1 MSVSNSKITSR
12 HKDFTIGDYYSR
24 IKKYNQLLSL
34 FNKIDNNQCLKSFHK
49 HGDNYF
55 YEIDNGLI
63 TLKRRIGSNSRYG
76 VIFLSSNK
84 INKTMFATKLMIKD
98 KHNHNEIIIA
108 EKLSNITLNDNNPHF
123 LLVFKHLE
131 CNKSSSRDNNLPT
144 IIKFD
149 NYYICVNELV
159 SGNLKQFINEHS
171 KTPNFILNAFQQI
184 LIAIL
189 SFHYYTNGY
198 FHNDCHYKNFLYHKI
213 TPGGYFHY
221 QIFGKNVYIKN
232 TDVWGFVMVYSSIL
246 EEMFNRFDKLNGK
259 ELLIYDKLKYLIIHF
274 LFEDPLK
281 VIDIDELV
289 KEGSTYRIQ
298 GTSSK
303 LTNLKKL
310 GISNIKDE
318 NYTYYYQMDY
328 SDSLCFDDLNIID
341 YQNNIINT

>member
-34 FNKIDNNQCLKSFHK
+34 FNKINNYQCLKSFHK

-55 YEIDNGLI
+55 YEINDGLI

-108 EKLSNITLNDNNPHF
+108 EKLSDIILTDKNPHF

-131 CNKSSSRDNNLPT
+131 CHKSSSRDNNLPT

-232 TDVWGFVMVYSSIL
+232 MGFIFIIWDFGLARSEPVY
-246 EEMFNRFDKLNGK
+246 K
-259 ELLIYDKLKYLIIHF
+259 EQH
-274 LFEDPLK
+274 
-281 VIDIDELV
+281 
-289 KEGSTYRIQ
+289 
-298 GTSSK
+298 
-303 LTNLKKL
+303 
-310 GISNIKDE
+310 IKD
-318 NYTYYYQMDY
+318 YFRIIDFFDIY
-328 SDSLCFDDLNIID
+328 STSLNLSGNTRKSTDLNINKIARDILKFEDNYYNYFGHSDKIFFEKLIFKYPNLFLFSID
-341 YQNNIINT
+341 KKSKVINKKPYIIKDF